1 MSLKSRNKKDTVVSS
16 LGFLIC
22 LIYPRLG
29 AEKAGK
35 LEILTDTCK
44 KKKHQQ
50 KPLQPKEPEKGQPRE
65 AKNF

>member
-1 MSLKSRNKKDTVVSS
+1 MSLKSRNKEDTVVSS
-16 LGFLIC
+16 LDFLIC
-22 LIYPRLG
+22 LTYPRLR

-44 KKKHQQ
+44 KKPQQ
-50 KPLQPKEPEKGQPRE
+50 MPLQPKEPEKGQPRE